1 MATSNVFLA
10 VYRVECDDR
19 TIPDTKFGQQRLR
32 RRDLVGLLGDI
43 DMSEYKRTIGGE
55 GAQYLGGSAIVEIVE
70 AAAQRLAIKC
80 DAALSGCSVCCLKQ
94 GCMLTEHHLDLGWIE
109 PLEDVTDRGVS
120 RCTAPLQP
128 EGRVQLTAMDID
140 EGDDAP
146 IRVAAGYDGEDG
158 EQQYV
163 GKLVFLTLSTTR
175 VGNFRQQVQERREC
189 GHGNLRLGCRPR
201 SQTSIDS

>member
-1 MATSNVFLA
+1 M
-10 VYRVECDDR
+10 YRVECDDR
-19 TIPDTKFGQQRLR
+19 TIPDAKFGQQRLR

-43 DMSEYKRTIGGE
+43 NMSEYKRTICGE

-80 DAALSGCSVCCLKQ
+80 DTALSRCSVCCLKQ
-94 GCMLTEHHLDLGWIE
+94 GCMFTKDHLDLGWIE
-109 PLEDVTDRGVS
+109 PLEDVSDCGVS

-140 EGDDAP
+140 EGDDAS

-158 EQQYV
+158 EQQHV
-163 GKLVFLTLSTTR
+163 GKLVFLPLSAAR
-175 VGNFRQQVQERREC
+175 IGNFRQQVQERREC

-201 SQTSIDS
+201 SQTSADS